1 MANVI
6 SVKEA
11 AMRWELAERT
21 VRGLCIGGKIPGVV
35 KSGRSWLIPAGA
47 EKPVDNRIKTGAYVR
62 AKSRPKHLPLP
73 VGVSDYRLA
82 STEYYYIDKTMMLKD
97 FIDERPMVTL
107 LRARAVLA
115 KLSIWICSALSLKK
129 QTRILQSISRIKKFG
144 SKANIIALFKAST
157 P

>member
-21 VRGLCIGGKIPGVV
+21 VRGLCIGGKIPGAI

-82 STEYYYIDKTMMLKD
+82 STECLN
-97 FIDERPMVTL
+97 
-107 LRARAVLA
+107 
-115 KLSIWICSALSLKK
+115 C
-129 QTRILQSISRIKKFG
+129 QSEAAI
-144 SKANIIALFKAST
+144 FKVKMRKS
-157 P
+157 